1 MKGCSPSLSFLNRKL
16 SWEPLIPKK
25 TITGDF
31 STFEN
36 IDISN
41 VSELLIVYGCPSG
54 QTIPEIIPD
63 ITFENLFYDTIAI
76 CNYAPSQSCVLF
88 TCNGNKIS
96 LFATMYNGISD
107 TTNKKTLA
115 IYFR

>member
-1 MKGCSPSLSFLNRKL
+1 MLHFMLHNSFSITYSFPKINRKL
-16 SWEPLIPKK
+16 SWKPLIPKK

-31 STFEN
+31 S
-36 IDISN
+36 
-41 VSELLIVYGCPSG
+41 
-54 QTIPEIIPD
+54 
-63 ITFENLFYDTIAI
+63 TFENLFYDTIAI